1 MMERF
6 TAWLSES
13 ERQAIRTAAAELN
26 SSENYIVRSAIR
38 SYLEPLLRVTPVTP
52 TVTNPH
58 DS

>member
-38 SYLEPLLRVTPVTP
+38 SYLEPLLRVTPVTAD
-52 TVTNPH
+52 TNQH